1 MYSKALLR
9 SAIDN
14 KKSEY
19 FDNDVSYALV
29 EASIYKGLYLAIGG
43 KKDIPIP
50 PKFNDIVIISE
61 VFIKAFLKSED
72 TKYIKK
78 KLEEYNKYVDI
89 NCDEELTIEN
99 YTNLFVDTVFTY
111 YNEDI
116 IINRVNL
123 KETMEDLIRN
133 KLKNFEK

>member
-1 MYSKALLR
+1 M
-9 SAIDN
+9 
-14 KKSEY
+14 
-19 FDNDVSYALV
+19 
-29 EASIYKGLYLAIGG
+29 YLAIGG

-50 PKFNDIVIISE
+50 PKLNDIVIISE

-78 KLEEYNKYVDI
+78 KLEEYNKYADI
-89 NCDEELTIEN
+89 NCDEELTVET

-123 KETMEDLIRN
+123 KETMEDLLRN